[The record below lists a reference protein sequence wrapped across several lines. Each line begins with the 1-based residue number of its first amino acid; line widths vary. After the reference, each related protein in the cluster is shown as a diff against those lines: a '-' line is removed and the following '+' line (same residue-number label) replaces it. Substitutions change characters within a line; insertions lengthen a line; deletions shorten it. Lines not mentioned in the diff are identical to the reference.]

1 MNNQS
6 FKARAEPDNRK
17 KLDVVLRQ
25 LTGSLLTAQQRL
37 LIGNAVS
44 TQQQYSLRICGSKDA
59 IRRELDESS
68 SKHGT
73 ATPCVLFGDL
83 SSARQSPAAILVHG
97 ATPPDGRRMNILYI
111 YLPTQKE

>member
-25 LTGSLLTAQQRL
+25 LTGSFLTAQQRL
-37 LIGNAVS
+37 AISNAVS
-44 TQQQYSLRICGSKDA
+44 AQQQYSLRICDSKDA
-59 IRRELDESS
+59 IRRELDGSS
-68 SKHGT
+68 QR
-73 ATPCVLFGDL
+73 VLFGDL
-83 SSARQSPAAILVHG
+83 STTRQSPAAILAHS
-97 ATPPDGRRMNILYI
+97 ATPSGGRRMNVLYI